1 MHRTGAQDLANYPF
15 SQILAVTTRRERQ
28 RKRQKERER
37 ERQRQT
43 DRGESQSAAL
53 TVLIAD
59 SSKEFHGSC
68 FCG

>member
-1 MHRTGAQDLANYPF
+1 MVNYPF
-15 SQILAVTTRRERQ
+15 YQILAVIIHKLLEKETEIETERGI
-28 RKRQKERER
+28 ERP
-37 ERQRQT
+37 RQRQT